1 MTIIDKIRD
10 KKLRCDINREAA
22 KVSALSS
29 GKIDNNEYFT
39 SEEILPQDESR
50 MVKQIKFTYSLL
62 TKAFEKQ
69 LETIEKHAE
78 ALNVLKPAKQKLSI
92 KDAIPEDQLNEEA
105 KNEREN
111 KQKNGKNSKNKR
123 FSSQNK

>member
-111 KQKNGKNSKNKR
+111 K
-123 FSSQNK
+123 

>member
-69 LETIEKHAE
+69 LETIEKYAE

-111 KQKNGKNSKNKR
+111 K
-123 FSSQNK
+123 

>member
-1 MTIIDKIRD
+1 
-10 KKLRCDINREAA
+10 
-22 KVSALSS
+22 
-29 GKIDNNEYFT
+29 
-39 SEEILPQDESR
+39 

-69 LETIEKHAE
+69 LETIEKHDE
-78 ALNVLKPAKQKLSI
+78 TLNVLKPAKQKLSI

-123 FSSQNK
+123 FSSRNK